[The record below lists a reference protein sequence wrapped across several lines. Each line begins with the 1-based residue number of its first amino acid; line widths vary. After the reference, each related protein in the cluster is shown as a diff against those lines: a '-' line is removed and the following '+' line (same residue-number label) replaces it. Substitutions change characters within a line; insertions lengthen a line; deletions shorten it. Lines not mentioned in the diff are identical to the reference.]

1 MSHNSP
7 FPYIIAEIGSSH
19 GGVFPQAVELIEAS
33 AAAGAQAVKFQIYD
47 TDRLCARRHAH
58 PYRANYL
65 AYQVPHEWLPNLRA
79 VAKQRQVDLILS
91 VYDEQDLDAARDHA
105 DRVKVSSFEAGDF
118 GLIQACVATG
128 KPVIVSTGMTGE
140 VEMLRLRVKC
150 KLLGNVALLHCVSAY
165 PARMED
171 LNLSVIKHYRLDGFS
186 DHSRNVLTGALAV
199 SHGAKIVEVHLRGED
214 TPSDNP
220 DYPHALTG
228 SELATYVFFAHQAHA
243 AVGERQ
249 RKIYPCEMG
258 NTAYKVRS

>member
-128 KPVIVSTGMTGE
+128 KPVIVSTGMSGE
-140 VEMLRLRVKC
+140 ADMLRLRLSC
-150 KLLGNVALLHCVSAY
+150 KMLGNVSLLHCVSAY

-199 SHGAKIVEVHLRGED
+199 SHGARMLEVHVRDER
-214 TPSDNP
+214 TPADNP
-220 DYPHALTG
+220 DYLHSLTIN
-228 SELATYVFFAHQAHA
+228 ELARYVDYARQAHA
-243 AVGERQ
+243 AIGERQ